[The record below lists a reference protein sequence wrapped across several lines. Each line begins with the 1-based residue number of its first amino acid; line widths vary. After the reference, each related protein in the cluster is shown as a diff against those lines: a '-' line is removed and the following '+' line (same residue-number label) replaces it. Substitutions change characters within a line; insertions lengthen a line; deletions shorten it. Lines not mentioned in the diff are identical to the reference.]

1 MAYHSYIFPFLGCLV
16 TFVICQKIAKF
27 LAGRSFSRAHGCKPP
42 KKISQGERILGLGY
56 FKESLKAANSQKLLE
71 TGVER
76 YEKNGLTW
84 SVTVMG
90 RELINTI
97 DGENIKAVLATNF
110 EDFGLG
116 HRIGTFGPLLGH
128 GIFTTDGAHWEH
140 SRVSV
145 DLRKPQ
151 RCAKRG

>member
-1 MAYHSYIFPFLGCLV
+1 M
-16 TFVICQKIAKF
+16 
-27 LAGRSFSRAHGCKPP
+27 
-42 KKISQGERILGLGY
+42 GLGY
-56 FKESLKAANSQKLLE
+56 FKEQLRAANGQKLLE
-71 TGVER
+71 AGVRR

-116 HRIGTFGPLLGH
+116 HRIGIFGPLLGY

-140 SRVSV
+140 SRVRCGAE
-145 DLRKPQ
+145 LRESQPS
-151 RCAKRG
+151 AKQCR